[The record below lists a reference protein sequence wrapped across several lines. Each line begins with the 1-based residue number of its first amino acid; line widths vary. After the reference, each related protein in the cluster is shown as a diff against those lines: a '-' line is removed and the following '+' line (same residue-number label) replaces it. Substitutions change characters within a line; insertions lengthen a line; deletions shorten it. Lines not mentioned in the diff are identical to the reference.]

1 MKKSIFY
8 SLFVYAMAVI
18 AVGFASCS
26 DDDDPYFYTFQ
37 LASENLTGGSE
48 DAMDLD
54 ISLVENAVTQ
64 EFNGKVVAIKG
75 SKDACDKEAISRFNK
90 ACESV
95 TLKGGWKGDFTYTL
109 FITGDK
115 GMTQQIANKKFTMSE

>member
-8 SLFVYAMAVI
+8 SLFMLVMAVC

-37 LASENLTGGSE
+37 LTSESISGGSE

-54 ISLVENAVTQ
+54 VNLVENAVTQ

-75 SKDACDKEAISRFNK
+75 SQDACNKEAISRFNK

-95 TLKGGWKGDFTYTL
+95 TLKGGWRGNFTFSL

-115 GMTQQIANKKFTMSE
+115 GMTQKIADKTFTMTE

>member
-8 SLFVYAMAVI
+8 SLFVFVMAVI

-26 DDDDPYFYTFQ
+26 EDDDPNFYTFQ
-37 LASENLTGGSE
+37 LTSENFTGGSE
-48 DAMDLD
+48 DAMNLD
-54 ISLVENAVTQ
+54 ITLIENAVTQ
-64 EFNGKVVAIKG
+64 EFNGKVAAIKG

-95 TLKGGWKGDFTYTL
+95 TLNGGWKGDFTYTL

-115 GMTQQIANKKFTMSE
+115 GMTQKIADKTFTMSE